1 MEFFLQHFPDLQHQI
16 VTIMMTMINTIPA
29 TDPPTIFE
37 TETSDVSNVST
48 LIVVVEGGAVAGI
61 HLEIGLKS

>member
-1 MEFFLQHFPDLQHQI
+1 
-16 VTIMMTMINTIPA
+16 MTMINTIPA

-37 TETSDVSNVST
+37 TEASDVSNVST
-48 LIVVVEGGAVAGI
+48 LIVVVGGGAVAGI